1 MRVLITGGAGFV
13 EGHVAEY
20 YARKGYEVVVFD
32 NLSRAELLGHETN
45 MMYNWNYLKRYENVE
60 LKILVTGG
68 AGFIGSHLVDALADK
83 HEIVVLDSL
92 EPQVHASKP
101 DYLNPDA
108 SYIFGDMRDE
118 EVLRKALE
126 GVEVIFHLASAVGVG
141 QSMYEIRRVHYPFFE
156 RLYILLLRGSLAY
169 RWKSF

>member
-60 LKILVTGG
+60 LIKGDIRVRDFEKLK
-68 AGFIGSHLVDALADK
+68 DA
-83 HEIVVLDSL
+83 
-92 EPQVHASKP
+92 
-101 DYLNPDA
+101 
-108 SYIFGDMRDE
+108 
-118 EVLRKALE
+118 
-126 GVEVIFHLASAVGVG
+126 
-141 QSMYEIRRVHYPFFE
+141 
-156 RLYILLLRGSLAY
+156 
-169 RWKSF
+169 

>member
-60 LKILVTGG
+60 LKILVVFHHQLKFTSSRYN
-68 AGFIGSHLVDALADK
+68 FNL
-83 HEIVVLDSL
+83 SL
-92 EPQVHASKP
+92 
-101 DYLNPDA
+101 Y
-108 SYIFGDMRDE
+108 
-118 EVLRKALE
+118 
-126 GVEVIFHLASAVGVG
+126 
-141 QSMYEIRRVHYPFFE
+141 
-156 RLYILLLRGSLAY
+156 
-169 RWKSF
+169 KS